1 MYSYIIGVITQKEDG
16 KVTVENNGIGYELFV
31 SNQTLETFT
40 FENEPVKLFTYLNVR
55 EDEMTL
61 YGFATIEEKKLFL
74 QLTSVSGIGPKM
86 AISILSE
93 ISIAGLMTAIASDD
107 LKTLCKI
114 KGLGK
119 KTAEK
124 LLIELRD
131 KVNMFEALAL
141 GGEIKEQEE
150 IDEDVLDD
158 AISALTGLG
167 IGKNEAYRRVKD
179 VYKKDMPIEEII
191 TNVLR
196 GMSK

>member
-1 MYSYIIGVITQKEDG
+1 MYSYIIGVITQKDVG
-16 KVTVENNGIGYELFV
+16 KVTLENNGIGYEFNV
-31 SNQTLETFT
+31 STQTLNSFT
-40 FENEPVKLFTYLNVR
+40 FENQPVKLHAYLNVR
-55 EDEMTL
+55 EDEMSL
-61 YGFATIEEKKLFL
+61 FGFATIEEKNMFL
-74 QLTSVSGIGPKM
+74 QLITVSGIGPKM

-93 ISIAGLMTAIASDD
+93 ISLSGLMTAIASED

-131 KVNMFEALAL
+131 KVNMFEAIAL
-141 GGEIKEQEE
+141 GGTLAQEQEV
-150 IDEDVLDD
+150 DEDLIND

-167 IGKNEAYRRVKD
+167 IGKNEAYRRVKE
-179 VYKKDMPIEEII
+179 VYQKDMSIEDII
-191 TNVLR
+191 KNVLR

>member
-55 EDEMTL
+55 EDEMSL

-179 VYKKDMPIEEII
+179 VYKKDMSIEEII

>member
-1 MYSYIIGVITQKEDG
+1 MYSYIIGVITQKDVG
-16 KVTVENNGIGYELFV
+16 KVTLENNGIGYEFNV
-31 SNQTLETFT
+31 SSQTLNSFT
-40 FENEPVKLFTYLNVR
+40 FENQPVKLYAYLNVR
-55 EDEMTL
+55 EDEMSL
-61 YGFATIEEKKLFL
+61 FGFATLEEKNMFL
-74 QLTSVSGIGPKM
+74 QLITVSGIGPKM

-93 ISIAGLMTAIASDD
+93 ISLSGLMSAIASED

-131 KVNMFEALAL
+131 KVNMFEAIAL
-141 GGEIKEQEE
+141 GGNTVQEPE
-150 IDEDVLDD
+150 VDEDLIND

-167 IGKNEAYRRVKD
+167 IGKNEAYRRVKE
-179 VYKKDMPIEEII
+179 VYQKDMSIEEII
-191 TNVLR
+191 KNVLR

>member
-179 VYKKDMPIEEII
+179 VYKKDMSIEEII